1 MSYETRKL
9 PKKTIVIISIIIALG
24 VFIFIWLEVLKN
36 QKFNEVLSDLG
47 HKDIKNLKVVNRIN
61 VEDNMTLI
69 DKLENGTRL
78 NYEDGV
84 KLFDL
89 DVLTLGDYANKIRVA
104 KHQKKT
110 YFNINRHINPT
121 NICKDVCQFCAYSA
135 SRKNPDQYTLSHEEI
150 LETVKNSSKN
160 GIKEVHIVSAHNPHT
175 GLEWYMDIFKKI
187 KKDFPNIH
195 IKALTAAE
203 IHFLSTQYN
212 LSYEELIDTM
222 IKSGVDSMPGGGAE
236 IFDEKVRKR
245 ICGGKVSSE
254 QWLEIHKLWHNK
266 GKKSNATMLFGH
278 IETRENRVDHILR
291 LRELQDIT
299 GGFNAFIPLVFQT
312 ENNYLKVKEP
322 VTANEIL
329 KTYSVSRI
337 LLDNIPN
344 IKAYWATST
353 VKLALI
359 AQEFGANDVDGT
371 IEKESIQ
378 SAAGAKSKHG
388 VAQNE
393 FVDLIKNSGFI
404 PVERD
409 SVYNELKIY

>member
-1 MSYETRKL
+1 
-9 PKKTIVIISIIIALG
+9 
-24 VFIFIWLEVLKN
+24 
-36 QKFNEVLSDLG
+36 
-47 HKDIKNLKVVNRIN
+47 
-61 VEDNMTLI
+61 MTLEE
-69 DKLENGTRL
+69 KLEKNIRL
-78 NYEDGV
+78 DFEDGV
-84 KLFDL
+84 KLYDL
-89 DVLTLGDYANKIRVA
+89 DVITLGYYANKIREQ

-135 SRKNPDQYTLSHEEI
+135 TRKNPNQYTLTHEEMI
-150 LETVKNSSKN
+150 ETVRNSSKN

-175 GLEWYMDIFKKI
+175 GLQWYMDIFKKI
-187 KKDFPNIH
+187 KKEFPSIH

-203 IHFLSTQYN
+203 IHFLSSEYN
-212 LSYEELIDTM
+212 LSYEEIIDTM
-222 IKSGVDSMPGGGAE
+222 CESGVDSMPGGGAE
-236 IFDEKVRKR
+236 IFDEKIRKR
-245 ICGGKVSSE
+245 ICGGKVSSSD
-254 QWLEIHKLWHNK
+254 WLKIHELWHK
-266 GKKSNATMLFGH
+266 RGKKSNATMLFGH
-278 IETRENRVDHILR
+278 IESKEHRVDHILR

-322 VTANEIL
+322 ITANEIL
-329 KTYSVSRI
+329 KTYAISRL

-378 SAAGAKSKHG
+378 SAAGANSKNG
-388 VAQNE
+388 VSQNE
-393 FVDLIKNSGFI
+393 FIDLIKNSGFI

-409 SVYNELKIY
+409 SIYNELKTY